1 MKRTPSM
8 RRLPLTVIVLGLTS
22 FFTDVASEM
31 VFPLL
36 PAFLTGL
43 GAGATFLGLLE
54 GLADALSAG
63 LKYLAGGWADRAR
76 ARGSRKALVVLG
88 YALATLVRPLLA
100 LATAP
105 WHVLAVRLTD
115 RTGKGLRSAP
125 RDALI
130 ADSVP
135 PEDTGRAFGV
145 HQAMD
150 HAGAVVGP
158 LLATGLVALG
168 LEVRTIFALTLVPGL
183 LAVAAALAAREP
195 PRMDTAQAT
204 SSAEPLAPRLK
215 QLLVVLAVF
224 AVANSSDAFLLLRVS
239 QLGAPTAWLPLV
251 WLTLNASRMVW
262 TARGGVWADRWPRH
276 RLLAAGWGLY
286 ALCYL
291 ALAVAPSAAVAWGII
306 AVYGASAGLTEP
318 SEKALVKALA
328 SPGQRARAFGA
339 FHGLTGA
346 AAIPAGLLTGGLWQA
361 LGAPVALAASGG
373 VAALAAG
380 LALLWARRGAGQG
393 APPHLDSGG

>member
-1 MKRTPSM
+1 M
-8 RRLPLTVIVLGLTS
+8 RRLPLTVILLGLTS
-22 FFTDVASEM
+22 FFTDVASEA

-36 PAFLTGL
+36 PAFLAGL
-43 GAGATFLGLLE
+43 GAGPTFLGLLE

-76 ARGSRKALVVLG
+76 SRGSRKALVVAG
-88 YALATLVRPLLA
+88 YGLATVVRPLLA
-100 LATAP
+100 LAAAP
-105 WHVLAVRLTD
+105 WHVLAIRLVD

-135 PEDTGRAFGV
+135 PEDSGKAFGL

-158 LLATGLVALG
+158 LLATGLLTLG
-168 LEVRTIFALTLVPGL
+168 VEVRTIFALTLIPGL
-183 LAVAAALAAREP
+183 FAVASALATREPVPVAAAAGGPAV
-195 PRMDTAQAT
+195 
-204 SSAEPLAPRLK
+204 SEPLALRLR

-224 AVANSSDAFLLLRVS
+224 AVANSSDAFLLLRAS
-239 QLGAPTAWLPLV
+239 QLGAPAAWLPLI

-276 RLLAAGWGLY
+276 RLLAAGWALY
-286 ALCYL
+286 GLCYL
-291 ALAVAPSAAVAWGII
+291 ALALAPSAAWLWGII
-306 AVYGASAGLTEP
+306 AVYGACAGLTEP
-318 SEKALVKALA
+318 AEKALVKSL
-328 SPGQRARAFGA
+328 STEGQRARAFGA

-346 AAIPAGLLTGGLWQA
+346 AAIPAGLLTGLLWES
-361 LGAPVALAASGG
+361 LGAPVALGASG
-373 VAALAAG
+373 VLAG
-380 LALLWARRGAGQG
+380 LAAVLALRWARAA
-393 APPHLDSGG
+393 APPAPPGAAIAR